1 VRSLSRS
8 WGDRFGRRQPF
19 LAAYLVLVLAGAAT
33 AGVGSAW
40 EFTAAQATVRLATAA
55 VTSLGIVLVAEQM
68 SQPVRAYGISIY
80 GAAGSLGA
88 GMALATLP
96 LADRGPDGWRLPFA
110 LGLAGL
116 VALPFLRRLG
126 EGVVFTAEDE
136 QPRAPVRHL
145 LTGPWAARF
154 WTVAAIGF
162 LAAAFTSVGLAFAT
176 ERLVDDLGLATGT
189 AVAISLAGGVIG
201 VVGFFAGGRMADK
214 WGRRPTTV
222 IALVAAVAG
231 GSACSGFPNR
241 GNWWCRWWC
250 HARGLT
256 APSYS
261 PPSTGHRASTNLAML
276 GSTTGLLVG
285 TLTIDT
291 IGLSETI
298 TGLGLGAL
306 GSGAHALGQDR
317 SRPRPIGPARA
328 PEVRYPVLELNH
340 GLSVDQGGWRLAD
353 DRRLDLPHG
362 FWDYQPWPPAC
373 LPPSSR
379 SHAVSSLPLSTDR
392 AVPRDPQH
400 RDYDATRAGFDWDEA
415 EQSLDRIGG
424 GWNIAHEAVDRNL
437 ATDPAE
443 TVIRWR
449 SLGRDQLPQLAGCQ
463 DTNPD
468 DPQVSSMNTR
478 KRMC

>member
-1 VRSLSRS
+1 MGVRHLEPVLRRILPVQPFSRS
-8 WGDRFGRRQPF
+8 DRAITGLIGVVGVVQGYVQAQAYATLPFTRVALGLTAGEMSLVMALTQIASFGALAFSLRGDRFGRRQPF
-19 LAAYLVLVLAGAAT
+19 LVAYLVLVLAGAAT

-55 VTSLGIVLVAEQM
+55 VTSLGIVLVAEQV
-68 SQPVRAYGISIY
+68 SQPVRAYGIGIY

-145 LTGPWAARF
+145 LTGPWAGRF

-231 GSACSGFPNR
+231 GIGLFWLSQPWQLVVSVVVSSFGSFAVVP
-241 GNWWCRWWC
+241 
-250 HARGLT
+250 ARGAHRAELFPTEIRAT
-256 APSYS
+256 AQ
-261 PPSTGHRASTNLAML
+261 TASTNLAML

-306 GSGAHALGQDR
+306 VAAALTLCLPETLGQD
-317 SRPRPIGPARA
+317 
-328 PEVRYPVLELNH
+328 L
-340 GLSVDQGGWRLAD
+340 
-353 DRRLDLPHG
+353 
-362 FWDYQPWPPAC
+362 
-373 LPPSSR
+373 
-379 SHAVSSLPLSTDR
+379 
-392 AVPRDPQH
+392 
-400 RDYDATRAGFDWDEA
+400 
-415 EQSLDRIGG
+415 
-424 GWNIAHEAVDRNL
+424 EAVDP
-437 ATDPAE
+437 DP
-443 TVIRWR
+443 
-449 SLGRDQLPQLAGCQ
+449 
-463 DTNPD
+463 
-468 DPQVSSMNTR
+468 
-478 KRMC
+478 